1 MFRCAHKI
9 SAEQDR
15 RLFVQLNLKDVM
27 RIAVDIG
34 GTFTDLVAVDDQG
47 QVYRSKSLTT
57 PEDLARGIEN
67 CLNAAQ
73 IEVAGATFFV
83 HGSTVTINAV
93 LERKGARTGLITT
106 KGFRDVYEIGRGNR
120 PEGYNLFFKRPV
132 PLVPR
137 DLRVEVDERLYAS
150 GEVLRP
156 LEERSVAEAI
166 AALKAADAN
175 SVAVCLLHAY
185 ANAAHEQRL
194 GQLLEQ
200 HFPAAYVSLSHE
212 ILREF
217 REYER
222 TSTTVLN
229 SYVGPIVIG
238 YLASLESMLAAGG
251 FRGAFRVM
259 QSNGGVMSAETA
271 KKVPVTM
278 MESGPVAGVIA
289 AAHLG
294 EQLDCRHIISFDM
307 GGTTAK
313 ASLIK
318 DFHPEV
324 TSSYYVGG
332 YVSGHP
338 MMLPVVDIVEVG
350 SGGGSIA
357 WIDAGGGVKVGPQ
370 SAGAAPGPACYG
382 KGGAEPTVTDANL
395 IAGRIDPEYF
405 LGSGIRLQRDKAAQ
419 AIMEKIATPLGLS
432 LEEAALGILTIANF
446 NMSLAVRAVSV
457 EKGYDPRDCVL
468 VPSGGGGAL
477 HALAIARELAV
488 PRVIVPPMPA
498 HFSAFGMLMADLKH
512 DYVQTFVR
520 ELDEMSGVELA
531 AAFAAL
537 EKAAA
542 ATLAEEGA
550 ERQQIM
556 LKRFLDMRYRG
567 QEYTLPV
574 PITEE
579 LNGLSDFG
587 AMRSR
592 FDQLHQE
599 HYGHSAPKEP
609 VMMVNLRL
617 SALGRL
623 ETRLPLVSSYRE
635 SDKGK
640 HGERAVV
647 FHTSLEP
654 VVSPI
659 FLRTGFKPGDHL
671 AGPAVIE
678 ELGATILLY
687 PGDSMEV
694 NEFGHLVIDVGG

>member
-1 MFRCAHKI
+1 
-9 SAEQDR
+9 
-15 RLFVQLNLKDVM
+15 M

-34 GTFTDLVAVDDQG
+34 GTFTDLVAVDDDER
-47 QVYRSKSLTT
+47 VYRSKSLTT
-57 PEDLARGIEN
+57 PDDLARGIQN
-67 CLNAAQ
+67 CLNEAKIDVKGAA
-73 IEVAGATFFV
+73 FFV

-93 LERKGARTGLITT
+93 LEHKGARTGLITT
-106 KGFRDVYEIGRGNR
+106 RGFRDVYEIGRGNR

-137 DLRVEVDERLYAS
+137 DLRLEVDERLYAT
-150 GEVLRP
+150 GEVLKP
-156 LEERSVAEAI
+156 LNERSARDTI
-166 AALKAADAN
+166 SALRGAGVE

-185 ANAAHEQRL
+185 ANAAHEQKL
-194 GQLLEQ
+194 GRMLREQ
-200 HFPAAYVSLSHE
+200 FPEAYVSLSHE

-229 SYVGPIVIG
+229 SYVGPIVSR
-238 YLASLESMLAAGG
+238 YLVSLEKMLGDSG
-251 FRGAFRVM
+251 FSGTFRVM
-259 QSNGGVMSAETA
+259 QSNGGIMSSETA
-271 KKVPVTM
+271 KRIPVTM

-294 EQLDCRHIISFDM
+294 ESLDCRHIISFDM

-313 ASLIK
+313 TSLVK

-350 SGGGSIA
+350 NGGGSIA
-357 WIDAGGGVKVGPQ
+357 WIDPAGGVKVGPQ
-370 SAGAAPGPACYG
+370 SAGAVPGPACYG
-382 KGGAEPTVTDANL
+382 KGGTDPTVTDANL

-405 LGSGIRLQRDKAAQ
+405 LGSGIRLQREKAAQ
-419 AIMEKIATPLGLS
+419 AIMEKIAKPLGFS

-477 HALAIARELAV
+477 HAMAIARELSV
-488 PRVIVPPMPA
+488 PRVIIPPMPA
-498 HFSAFGMLMADLKH
+498 HFSAFGMLLADLKH

-520 ELDEMSGVELA
+520 ELTETTGAQIAD
-531 AAFAAL
+531 AFTSL
-537 EKAAA
+537 ERSAVD
-542 ATLAEEGA
+542 TLTEEGA
-550 ERQQIM
+550 TPQQIV
-556 LKRFLDMRYRG
+556 LRRFLDMRYRG

-574 PITEE
+574 PITEDLRE
-579 LNGLSDFG
+579 VADFN
-587 AMRSR
+587 AIRAR

-599 HYGHSAPKEP
+599 HYGHSAPSEP

-617 SALGRL
+617 SALGRF
-623 ETRLPLVSSYRE
+623 ENRMPLRSPS
-635 SDKGK
+635 
-640 HGERAVV
+640 RA
-647 FHTSLEP
+647 EDRRQRGQRP
-654 VVSPI
+654 VIFDSGQQAIRSPI
-659 FLRTGFKPGDHL
+659 YLRSGFKPGDRL
-671 AGPAVIE
+671 EGPAVIE
-678 ELGATILLY
+678 EVGATILLY
-687 PGDSMEV
+687 PGDKMAV
-694 NEFGHLVIDVGG
+694 NDLGHLVIDVGVDR

>member
-1 MFRCAHKI
+1 
-9 SAEQDR
+9 
-15 RLFVQLNLKDVM
+15 M

-34 GTFTDLVAVDDQG
+34 GTFTDLVAVDDDG
-47 QVYRSKSLTT
+47 RVWRSKSLTT
-57 PEDLARGIEN
+57 PEDLARGIDD
-67 CLNAAQ
+67 CLR
-73 IEVAGATFFV
+73 VANLDVADASFFV

-137 DLRVEVDERLYAS
+137 DLRLEVDERLYAT
-150 GEVLRP
+150 GEVLTP
-156 LEERSVAEAI
+156 LDEQSATTTI
-166 AALKAADAN
+166 GALKTAGVE

-194 GQLLEQ
+194 GELLRQ
-200 HFPAAYVSLSHE
+200 QFSAAYVSLSHE

-229 SYVGPIVIG
+229 SYVGPLVSR
-238 YLASLESMLAAGG
+238 YLVSLEKMLSAGG
-251 FRGAFRVM
+251 FRGTFRVM

-271 KKVPVTM
+271 RKMPVTM

-294 EQLDCRHIISFDM
+294 ESLGCRQIISFDM

-313 ASLIK
+313 SSLIK

-332 YVSGHP
+332 YVTGHP

-350 SGGGSIA
+350 NGGGSIA
-357 WIDAGGGVKVGPQ
+357 WVDPAGGLKVGPQ
-370 SAGAAPGPACYG
+370 SAGAAPGPACYDN
-382 KGGAEPTVTDANL
+382 GGTEPTVTDADL

-405 LGSGIRLQRDKAAQ
+405 LGSGIRLQRDKAAE
-419 AIMEKIATPLGLS
+419 AIAEKIAKPLGLT

-446 NMSLAVRAVSV
+446 NMSLSVRAVSV

-477 HALAIARELAV
+477 HAVAIARELSV
-488 PRVIVPPMPA
+488 PRVIIPPMPA
-498 HFSAFGMLMADLKH
+498 HFSALGMLVADLKH

-520 ELDEMSGVELA
+520 ELAETCGTEIAD
-531 AAFAAL
+531 AFASL
-537 EKAAA
+537 EKSSIR
-542 ATLAEEGA
+542 TLSEEGA
-550 ERQQIM
+550 KPEQMVLR
-556 LKRFLDMRYRG
+556 RFLDMRYRG

-574 PITEE
+574 PISEDLRAVT
-579 LNGLSDFG
+579 DFG
-587 AMRSR
+587 AIRAR

-599 HYGHSAPKEP
+599 HYGHSAPTEP

-617 SALGRL
+617 SALGKIDHQ
-623 ETRLPLVSSYRE
+623 LPLASIARAE
-635 SDKGK
+635 DR
-640 HGERAVV
+640 GEQGRRGVI
-647 FHTSLEP
+647 FENKP
-654 VVSPI
+654 VDSPI
-659 FLRTGFKPGDHL
+659 YLRSGFTAGDRL
-671 AGPAVIE
+671 DGPAVIE

-687 PGDSMEV
+687 PGDRMQV
-694 NEFGHLVIDVGG
+694 NDHGHLVIEVGS

>member
-1 MFRCAHKI
+1 
-9 SAEQDR
+9 
-15 RLFVQLNLKDVM
+15 M

-34 GTFTDLVAVDDQG
+34 GTFTDLVAVDDDG
-47 QVYRSKSLTT
+47 RVHRSKSLTT
-57 PEDLARGIEN
+57 PDDLARGIDD
-67 CLNAAQ
+67 CLKGAN
-73 IEVAGATFFV
+73 IGVAGASFFV
-83 HGSTVTINAV
+83 HGSTVTVNAV

-137 DLRVEVDERLYAS
+137 DLRLEVDERLYAT
-150 GEVLRP
+150 GEVLKA
-156 LEERSVAEAI
+156 LDENSAAATI
-166 AALKAADAN
+166 SALKAAGVE
-175 SVAVCLLHAY
+175 SIAVCLLHSY
-185 ANAAHEQRL
+185 ANAAHERRL
-194 GQLLEQ
+194 GALLQ
-200 HFPAAYVSLSHE
+200 RQFPDAYVSLSHE

-229 SYVGPIVIG
+229 SYVGPLVSR
-238 YLASLESMLAAGG
+238 YLISLEKMLGDGG
-251 FRGAFRVM
+251 FRGTFRVM

-271 KKVPVTM
+271 KKMPVTM

-294 EQLDCRHIISFDM
+294 EALGCRHIISFDM

-313 ASLIK
+313 SSLIK

-332 YVSGHP
+332 YVTGHP

-350 SGGGSIA
+350 NGGGSIA
-357 WIDAGGGVKVGPQ
+357 WIDAAGGLKVGPQ
-370 SAGAAPGPACYG
+370 SAGAAPGPACYDQ
-382 KGGAEPTVTDANL
+382 GGTEPTVTDANL

-419 AIMEKIATPLGLS
+419 AIIEKIGAPLGLS

-446 NMSLAVRAVSV
+446 NMSLSVRAVSV

-468 VPSGGGGAL
+468 VPSGGGGPL
-477 HALAIARELAV
+477 HAMAIARELSV
-488 PRVIVPPMPA
+488 PRVIIPPMPA
-498 HFSAFGMLMADLKH
+498 HFSALGMLMADLKH

-520 ELDEMSGVELA
+520 ELAETTGAKIAD
-531 AAFAAL
+531 AFAVL
-537 EKAAA
+537 EKS
-542 ATLAEEGA
+542 ATDTLREEGA
-550 ERQQIM
+550 RPEQIV
-556 LKRFLDMRYRG
+556 LRRFLDMRYRG

-574 PITEE
+574 PVTEE
-579 LNGLSDFG
+579 LRPVTDFR
-587 AMRSR
+587 AIRAR

-617 SALGRL
+617 SALGKFENEWPLSPPSRGEDRGERGRRPVIFASKPVDCPIYLRSGFKTGDRL
-623 ETRLPLVSSYRE
+623 E
-635 SDKGK
+635 
-640 HGERAVV
+640 
-647 FHTSLEP
+647 
-654 VVSPI
+654 
-659 FLRTGFKPGDHL
+659 
-671 AGPAVIE
+671 GPAVIE
-678 ELGATILLY
+678 ELGATILVY
-687 PGDSMEV
+687 PGDRMQV
-694 NEFGHLVIDVGG
+694 NEFGHLVIEVGS

>member
-1 MFRCAHKI
+1 
-9 SAEQDR
+9 
-15 RLFVQLNLKDVM
+15 M

-47 QVYRSKSLTT
+47 KVFRSKALTT
-57 PEDLARGIEN
+57 PEDLARGIN
-67 CLNAAQ
+67 DCLTGAN
-73 IEVAGATFFV
+73 IDVAGASFFV

-137 DLRVEVDERLYAS
+137 DLRLEVDERLYAT
-150 GEVLRP
+150 GEVLKA
-156 LEERSVAEAI
+156 LDEQSAHATI
-166 AALKAADAN
+166 GALKAAGVE
-175 SVAVCLLHAY
+175 SIAVCLLHSY
-185 ANAAHEQRL
+185 ANPVHEVRL
-194 GQLLEQ
+194 GQLLHRQ
-200 HFPAAYVSLSHE
+200 FPEAYVSLSHE

-229 SYVGPIVIG
+229 AYVGPIVNG
-238 YLASLESMLAAGG
+238 YLVSLEKMLGAGG

-259 QSNGGVMSAETA
+259 QSNGGLMSAETA
-271 KKVPVTM
+271 KKMPVTM

-289 AAHLG
+289 AASLG
-294 EQLDCRHIISFDM
+294 ESLDCHQIISFDM

-324 TSSYYVGG
+324 TSHYYVGG

-350 SGGGSIA
+350 NGGGSIA
-357 WIDAGGGVKVGPQ
+357 WIDPAGGLKVGPQ
-370 SAGAAPGPACYG
+370 SAGAVPGPACYG
-382 KGGAEPTVTDANL
+382 QGGAEPTVTDANL
-395 IAGRIDPEYF
+395 IVGRIDPEYF
-405 LGSGIRLQRDKAAQ
+405 LGSGIRLQRDRAAD
-419 AIMEKIATPLGLS
+419 AITEKIAQPLGLS

-457 EKGYDPRDCVL
+457 EKGYDPRDCAL

-477 HALAIARELAV
+477 HAPAIARELAV
-488 PRVIVPPMPA
+488 PRVIIPPMPA
-498 HFSAFGMLMADLKH
+498 HFSAFGMLLADLNH

-520 ELDEMSGVELA
+520 ELSDTTGAEIAG
-531 AAFAAL
+531 AFAIL
-537 EKAAA
+537 EKSACN
-542 ATLAEEGA
+542 TLKEEGA
-550 ERQQIM
+550 APEQIQ
-556 LKRFLDMRYRG
+556 LRRFLDMRYRG

-574 PITEE
+574 PVTED
-579 LNGLSDFG
+579 LHALSNFD
-587 AMRSR
+587 AIRSR

-623 ETRLPLVSSYRE
+623 ENRIPPAPSAR
-635 SDKGK
+635 DGD
-640 HGERAVV
+640 HGERGRRPVIFV
-647 FHTSLEP
+647 DKSLQC
-654 VVSPI
+654 PI
-659 FLRTGFKPGDHL
+659 YLRSGFKTGDL
-671 AGPAVIE
+671 LDGPAVIE

-687 PGDSMEV
+687 PGDRMQV
-694 NEFGHLVIDVGG
+694 DEFGHLVIDVDT

>member
-1 MFRCAHKI
+1 
-9 SAEQDR
+9 
-15 RLFVQLNLKDVM
+15 M

-34 GTFTDLVAVDDQG
+34 GTFTDLVAVDDNG
-47 QVYRSKSLTT
+47 QVFRSKSLTT
-57 PEDLARGIEN
+57 PDDLARGIN
-67 CLNAAQ
+67 DCLKGANVD
-73 IEVAGATFFV
+73 VAGASFFV

-106 KGFRDVYEIGRGNR
+106 QGFRDVYEIGRGNR

-137 DLRVEVDERLYAS
+137 DLRLEVDERLYAT
-150 GEVLRP
+150 GEVLTP
-156 LEERSVAEAI
+156 LGEKSATATI
-166 AALKAADAN
+166 SALKAAGVE

-194 GQLLEQ
+194 GELLRQ
-200 HFPAAYVSLSHE
+200 QFPEAYVSLSHE

-229 SYVGPIVIG
+229 SYVGPLVSN
-238 YLASLESMLAAGG
+238 YLVSLEKMLGVAG
-251 FRGAFRVM
+251 FRGTFRVM

-271 KKVPVTM
+271 KKMPVTM

-294 EQLDCRHIISFDM
+294 ETLDCRHVISFDM

-313 ASLIK
+313 SSLIK

-350 SGGGSIA
+350 NGGGSVA
-357 WIDAGGGVKVGPQ
+357 WIDPAGGLKVGPQ

-382 KGGAEPTVTDANL
+382 KGGSEPTVTDANL

-419 AIMEKIATPLGLS
+419 AIVEKIGKPLGLS

-446 NMSLAVRAVSV
+446 NMSLSVRAVSV
-457 EKGYDPRDCVL
+457 EKGYDPRDCAL

-477 HALAIARELAV
+477 HAMAIARELSV
-488 PRVIVPPMPA
+488 PRVIIPPMPA
-498 HFSAFGMLMADLKH
+498 YFSALGMLMADLKH

-520 ELDEMSGVELA
+520 ELAETTGAEIA
-531 AAFAAL
+531 HAFSTL
-537 EKAAA
+537 EKSAT
-542 ATLAEEGA
+542 ATLTEEGSKS
-550 ERQQIM
+550 EQI
-556 LKRFLDMRYRG
+556 LLRRFLDMRYRG

-574 PITEE
+574 PVTED
-579 LNGLSDFG
+579 LRAVTDFTPIR
-587 AMRSR
+587 AR

-617 SALGRL
+617 SALGKFENKLPLTSASRDEDRGERGRRPVIFESRSVDCPIYLRNGFKAGDRL
-623 ETRLPLVSSYRE
+623 E
-635 SDKGK
+635 
-640 HGERAVV
+640 
-647 FHTSLEP
+647 
-654 VVSPI
+654 
-659 FLRTGFKPGDHL
+659 
-671 AGPAVIE
+671 GPAVIE
-678 ELGATILLY
+678 EMGATILVY
-687 PGDSMEV
+687 PGDRMQV
-694 NEFGHLVIDVGG
+694 NEFGHLVIDVAGG

>member
-1 MFRCAHKI
+1 
-9 SAEQDR
+9 
-15 RLFVQLNLKDVM
+15 M

-57 PEDLARGIEN
+57 PDDLARGIQD
-67 CLNAAQ
+67 CLSDAKLD
-73 IEVAGATFFV
+73 VAGANFFV

-132 PLVPR
+132 PLVSR
-137 DLRVEVDERLYAS
+137 DLRVEVNERLYAS
-150 GEVLRP
+150 GELLQSLDEQSVMTAIGVLK
-156 LEERSVAEAI
+156 S
-166 AALKAADAN
+166 AAVE
-175 SVAVCLLHAY
+175 SVAVCLLHSY
-185 ANAAHEQRL
+185 ANPIHEKRL
-194 GQLLEQ
+194 GELLRQ
-200 HFPAAYVSLSHE
+200 HFPEAYVSLSHE

-229 SYVGPIVIG
+229 SYVGPIVSR
-238 YLASLESMLAAGG
+238 YLVSLEKLLGDAG
-251 FRGAFRVM
+251 FRGTFRVM

-271 KKVPVTM
+271 MKMPVTM

-338 MMLPVVDIVEVG
+338 MMLPVVDLVEVG
-350 SGGGSIA
+350 NGGGSIA
-357 WIDAGGGVKVGPQ
+357 WIDPAGGLKVGPQ
-370 SAGAAPGPACYG
+370 SAGASPGPACYG
-382 KGGAEPTVTDANL
+382 QGGTEPTVTDANL
-395 IAGRIDPEYF
+395 IVGRIDPEYF
-405 LGSGIRLQRDKAAQ
+405 LGSGIRLQREKAAH
-419 AIMEKIATPLGLS
+419 AITEKIGKPLGLS

-457 EKGYDPRDCVL
+457 EKGYDPRDCAL

-477 HALAIARELAV
+477 HAIAIARELSV
-488 PRVIVPPMPA
+488 PRVIIPPMPA
-498 HFSAFGMLMADLKH
+498 HFSAFGMLLADLKH

-520 ELDEMSGVELA
+520 ELSETTGAEIAD
-531 AAFAAL
+531 AFGSL
-537 EKAAA
+537 EKS
-542 ATLAEEGA
+542 ATGILTEEGA
-550 ERQQIM
+550 AREQIV
-556 LKRFLDMRYRG
+556 LRRFLDMRYRG

-574 PITEE
+574 PINED
-579 LNGLSDFG
+579 LRAISDFN
-587 AMRSR
+587 AIRSR

-609 VMMVNLRL
+609 VVMVNLRL
-617 SALGRL
+617 SALGRF
-623 ETRLPLVSSYRE
+623 ENRLSLASSSGGGGDE
-635 SDKGK
+635 
-640 HGERAVV
+640 GERGKRRVI
-647 FHTSLEP
+647 FDSGQQP
-654 VVSPI
+654 VDCPI
-659 FLRTGFKPGDHL
+659 YLRSGLKAADRL
-671 AGPAVIE
+671 DGPAVIE
-678 ELGATILLY
+678 EQGATILLY
-687 PGDSMEV
+687 PGDKMRV
-694 NEFGHLVIDVGG
+694 NERGHLVIDVAS

>member
-1 MFRCAHKI
+1 
-9 SAEQDR
+9 
-15 RLFVQLNLKDVM
+15 M

-34 GTFTDLVAVDDQG
+34 GTFTDLVAVDDNG
-47 QVYRSKSLTT
+47 QVFRSKSLTT
-57 PEDLARGIEN
+57 PDDLARGIN
-67 CLNAAQ
+67 DCLKGANVD
-73 IEVAGATFFV
+73 VAGANFFV

-106 KGFRDVYEIGRGNR
+106 QGFRDVYEIGRGNR

-137 DLRVEVDERLYAS
+137 DLRLEVDERLYAT
-150 GEVLRP
+150 GEVLTP
-156 LEERSVAEAI
+156 LDEKSATATI
-166 AALKAADAN
+166 SALKAAGVG

-194 GQLLEQ
+194 GELLRQ
-200 HFPAAYVSLSHE
+200 QFPEAYVSLSHE

-229 SYVGPIVIG
+229 SYVGPLVSN
-238 YLASLESMLAAGG
+238 YLVSLEKMLGVAG
-251 FRGAFRVM
+251 FRGTFRVM

-271 KKVPVTM
+271 KKMPVTM

-294 EQLDCRHIISFDM
+294 ETLDCRHIISFDM

-313 ASLIK
+313 SSLIK

-350 SGGGSIA
+350 NGGGSIA
-357 WIDAGGGVKVGPQ
+357 WIDPAGGLKVGPQ

-382 KGGAEPTVTDANL
+382 NGGSEPTVTDANL
-395 IAGRIDPEYF
+395 IAGRVDPEYF

-419 AIMEKIATPLGLS
+419 AIMEKIGEPLGLS
-432 LEEAALGILTIANF
+432 LEEAALGILTIVNF
-446 NMSLAVRAVSV
+446 NMSLSVRAVSV
-457 EKGYDPRDCVL
+457 EKGYDPRDCAL

-477 HALAIARELAV
+477 HAIAIARELSV
-488 PRVIVPPMPA
+488 PRVIIPPMPA
-498 HFSAFGMLMADLKH
+498 YFSALGMLMADLKH

-520 ELDEMSGVELA
+520 ELAETTGAEIA
-531 AAFAAL
+531 NAFSTL
-537 EKAAA
+537 EKSAT
-542 ATLAEEGA
+542 ATLTEEGSKA
-550 ERQQIM
+550 EQI
-556 LKRFLDMRYRG
+556 LLRRFLDMRYRG

-574 PITEE
+574 PVTED
-579 LNGLSDFG
+579 LRAVTDFTPIR
-587 AMRSR
+587 AR

-617 SALGRL
+617 SALGKFDNKLPLTSASREEERGERGRRPVIFESRPVDCPIYLRNGFKSGDRL
-623 ETRLPLVSSYRE
+623 E
-635 SDKGK
+635 
-640 HGERAVV
+640 
-647 FHTSLEP
+647 
-654 VVSPI
+654 
-659 FLRTGFKPGDHL
+659 
-671 AGPAVIE
+671 GPAVIE
-678 ELGATILLY
+678 ETGATILVY
-687 PGDSMEV
+687 PGDRMQV
-694 NEFGHLVIDVGG
+694 NKFGHLVIDVGS

>member
-1 MFRCAHKI
+1 
-9 SAEQDR
+9 
-15 RLFVQLNLKDVM
+15 M

-47 QVYRSKSLTT
+47 QIYRSKSLTT
-57 PEDLARGIEN
+57 PDDLARAIQD
-67 CLNAAQ
+67 CLAAEKIQ
-73 IEVAGATFFV
+73 VSKASFFV

-106 KGFRDVYEIGRGNR
+106 QGFRDVYEIGRGNR

-132 PLVPR
+132 PLVSR
-137 DLRVEVDERLYAS
+137 DLRFEVDERLYAT

-156 LEERSVAEAI
+156 LDETSAANAI
-166 AALKAADAN
+166 SALRAAAVE
-175 SVAVCLLHAY
+175 SVAVCLLHSY
-185 ANAAHEQRL
+185 ANPAHEEQL
-194 GQLLEQ
+194 GQLLRRQ
-200 HFPAAYVSLSHE
+200 FPEAYLSLSHE

-229 SYVGPIVIG
+229 AYVGPIVSR
-238 YLASLESMLAAGG
+238 YLVSLEKILGESG
-251 FRGAFRVM
+251 FSGTFRVM

-271 KKVPVTM
+271 KKMPVTM

-294 EQLDCRHIISFDM
+294 QLLDCHHIISLDM

-350 SGGGSIA
+350 NGGGSIA
-357 WIDAGGGVKVGPQ
+357 WIDAAGGLKVGPL

-382 KGGAEPTVTDANL
+382 QGGTEPTVTDANL
-395 IAGRIDPEYF
+395 ILGRIDPAYF
-405 LGSGIRLQRDKAAQ
+405 LGSGIRLQREKAAE
-419 AIMEKIATPLGLS
+419 AITEKIAKPLRLS
-432 LEEAALGILTIANF
+432 LEEAALGMLTIANF

-477 HALAIARELAV
+477 HATAIARELSV
-488 PRVIVPPMPA
+488 PRVVIPPMPA
-498 HFSAFGMLMADLKH
+498 HFSAFGMLVADLKH

-520 ELDEMSGVELA
+520 ELTETSGRELA
-531 AAFAAL
+531 GAFVAL
-537 EKAAA
+537 EKSAIE
-542 ATLAEEGA
+542 TLTEEGA
-550 ERQQIM
+550 GPQHIVLR
-556 LKRFLDMRYRG
+556 RFLDMRYRG

-574 PITEE
+574 PLTED
-579 LNGLSDFG
+579 LRAVTDFG
-587 AMRSR
+587 EIRSR

-609 VMMVNLRL
+609 VVMVNLRL

-623 ETRLPLVSSYRE
+623 ADRLPQASSYRE
-635 SDKGK
+635 GDEGEQGK
-640 HGERAVV
+640 RPVV
-647 FHTSLEP
+647 FDSGQRP
-654 VVSPI
+654 VMSPI
-659 FLRTGFKPGDHL
+659 FLRAGLKPGDRL
-671 AGPAVIE
+671 AGPAIIE
-678 ELGATILLY
+678 EVGATILLY
-687 PGDSMEV
+687 PGDKMEV
-694 NEFGHLVIDVGG
+694 NEFGHLIIDVVS

>member
-1 MFRCAHKI
+1 
-9 SAEQDR
+9 
-15 RLFVQLNLKDVM
+15 M

-47 QVYRSKSLTT
+47 QIYRSKSLTT
-57 PEDLARGIEN
+57 PGDLSRAIQA

-73 IEVAGATFFV
+73 INVAEATFFV
-83 HGSTVTINAV
+83 HGSTITINAV

-106 KGFRDVYEIGRGNR
+106 QGFRDVYEIGRGNR
-120 PEGYNLFFKRPV
+120 PEGYNLFFKRPA
-132 PLVPR
+132 PLVSR
-137 DLRVEVDERLYAS
+137 DLRFEVNERLYAT

-156 LEERSVAEAI
+156 LDEASAS
-166 AALKAADAN
+166 AAISALRAAAVE
-175 SVAVCLLHAY
+175 SVAVCLLHSY
-185 ANAAHEQRL
+185 ANPAHEEQLGRL
-194 GQLLEQ
+194 LRRQ
-200 HFPAAYVSLSHE
+200 FPEAYLSLSHE

-229 SYVGPIVIG
+229 AYVGPIVNR
-238 YLASLESMLAAGG
+238 YLISLEKILSESG
-251 FRGAFRVM
+251 FSGTFRVM

-271 KKVPVTM
+271 KRMPVTM

-294 EQLDCRHIISFDM
+294 ELLDCRHLVSFDM

-350 SGGGSIA
+350 NGGGSIA
-357 WIDAGGGVKVGPQ
+357 WIDAGGGLKVGPL

-382 KGGAEPTVTDANL
+382 QGGTEPTVTDANL
-395 IAGRIDPEYF
+395 ILGRIDPAYF
-405 LGSGIRLQRDKAAQ
+405 LGSGIRLQRGRAAQ
-419 AIMEKIATPLGLS
+419 AITEKVAKPLSLS

-477 HALAIARELAV
+477 HAMAIARELSV

-498 HFSAFGMLMADLKH
+498 HFSAFGMLVADLKH

-520 ELDEMSGVELA
+520 ELAETTGLELA
-531 AAFAAL
+531 GAFAEL
-537 EKAAA
+537 E
-542 ATLAEEGA
+542 TLAIETLTEEGA
-550 ERQQIM
+550 GTQQI
-556 LKRFLDMRYRG
+556 LLRRFLDMRYRG

-574 PITEE
+574 PLTED
-579 LNGLSDFG
+579 LRAVTDF
-587 AMRSR
+587 AEIRSR
-592 FDQLHQE
+592 FDQLHQA

-609 VMMVNLRL
+609 VVMVNLRL

-623 ETRLPLVSSYRE
+623 EDRLPPASSYWE
-635 SDKGK
+635 GDQ
-640 HGERAVV
+640 GERGKRPVV
-647 FHTSLEP
+647 FDSGQQP
-654 VVSPI
+654 VMSPI
-659 FLRTGFKPGDHL
+659 FLRAGLKAGDWL
-671 AGPAVIE
+671 VGPAIIE
-678 ELGATILLY
+678 EVGATILLY
-687 PGDSMEV
+687 PGDQMQV
-694 NEFGHLVIDVGG
+694 NEFGHLVIDVAS

>member
-1 MFRCAHKI
+1 
-9 SAEQDR
+9 
-15 RLFVQLNLKDVM
+15 M
-27 RIAVDIG
+27 RIAIDIG
-34 GTFTDLVAVDDQG
+34 GTFTDLVAVDEDG
-47 QVYRSKSLTT
+47 RVYRSKSLTT
-57 PEDLARGIEN
+57 PDDLARGIQN
-67 CLNAAQ
+67 CLNEAKV
-73 IEVAGATFFV
+73 EVRDANFFV

-106 KGFRDVYEIGRGNR
+106 RGFRDVYEIGRGNR

-137 DLRVEVDERLYAS
+137 DLRLEVDERLYAT

-156 LEERSVAEAI
+156 LDEESATKAI
-166 AALKAADAN
+166 AMLKAAGVE

-185 ANAAHEQRL
+185 ANPAHEEAL
-194 GQLLEQ
+194 GRMVREQ
-200 HFPAAYVSLSHE
+200 FSEAYVSLSHE

-229 SYVGPIVIG
+229 SYVGPIVSR
-238 YLASLESMLAAGG
+238 YLVSLEKMLGDSG
-251 FRGAFRVM
+251 FRGTFRVM
-259 QSNGGVMSAETA
+259 QSNGGVMSSETA
-271 KKVPVTM
+271 KKIPVTM

-294 EQLDCRHIISFDM
+294 ESLDCRHIISFDM

-313 ASLIK
+313 TSLVK

-350 SGGGSIA
+350 NGGGSIA
-357 WIDAGGGVKVGPQ
+357 WIDAAGGVKVGPQ

-382 KGGAEPTVTDANL
+382 KGGNDPTVTDANL
-395 IAGRIDPEYF
+395 IAGRIDPKFF
-405 LGSGIRLQRDKAAQ
+405 LGSGIRLQREKAAE
-419 AIMEKIATPLGLS
+419 AIMEKIAQPLGFS

-477 HALAIARELAV
+477 HAMAIARELSV
-488 PRVIVPPMPA
+488 PRVIIPPMPA
-498 HFSAFGMLMADLKH
+498 HFSAFGMLLADLKH

-520 ELDEMSGVELA
+520 ELTETTGAQIAD
-531 AAFAAL
+531 AFASL
-537 EKAAA
+537 EKSAVDIL
-542 ATLAEEGA
+542 TEEGA
-550 ERQQIM
+550 APGQMVLR
-556 LKRFLDMRYRG
+556 RFLDMRYRG

-574 PITEE
+574 PITED
-579 LNGLSDFG
+579 LRGVTDFS
-587 AMRSR
+587 AIRTR
-592 FDQLHQE
+592 FDRLHQE
-599 HYGHSAPKEP
+599 HYGHSAPNEP

-617 SALGRL
+617 SALGRF
-623 ETRLPLVSSYRE
+623 ENRLPLGAPSRAE
-635 SDKGK
+635 DR
-640 HGERAVV
+640 GERGRR
-647 FHTSLEP
+647 P
-654 VVSPI
+654 VIFDAGEKALTCPI
-659 FLRTGFKPGDHL
+659 YLRSGFKPGDRL
-671 AGPAVIE
+671 EGPAVIE
-678 ELGATILLY
+678 EMGATILLY
-687 PGDSMEV
+687 PGDKMET
-694 NEFGHLVIDVGG
+694 NEFGHLVIDVGLSNS

>member
-1 MFRCAHKI
+1 
-9 SAEQDR
+9 
-15 RLFVQLNLKDVM
+15 M

-47 QVYRSKSLTT
+47 QVFRSKSLTT
-57 PEDLARGIEN
+57 PDDLARGIDD
-67 CLNAAQ
+67 CLKGANVGVAA
-73 IEVAGATFFV
+73 ARFFV

-93 LERKGARTGLITT
+93 LERQGARTGLITT

-137 DLRVEVDERLYAS
+137 DLRLEVDERLYAS
-150 GEVLRP
+150 GEVLTP
-156 LEERSVAEAI
+156 LNEDSATATI
-166 AALKAADAN
+166 GALKNAGVE

-185 ANAAHEQRL
+185 ANADHEKRL
-194 GQLLEQ
+194 GELLRRQ
-200 HFPAAYVSLSHE
+200 FSQAYVSLSHE

-229 SYVGPIVIG
+229 SYVGPLVSR
-238 YLASLESMLAAGG
+238 YLVSLEKMLGAAG
-251 FRGAFRVM
+251 FRGTFRVM

-271 KKVPVTM
+271 KKMPVTM

-289 AAHLG
+289 AANLG
-294 EQLDCRHIISFDM
+294 EALGCRQIISFDM

-313 ASLIK
+313 SSLIK

-332 YVSGHP
+332 YVTGLP

-350 SGGGSIA
+350 NGGGSIA
-357 WIDAGGGVKVGPQ
+357 WIDAAGGLKVGPR

-382 KGGAEPTVTDANL
+382 KGGEEPTVTDANL

-405 LGSGIRLQRDKAAQ
+405 LGSGIRLQRNKAAE
-419 AIMEKIATPLGLS
+419 AISEKIAKPLGLS

-446 NMSLAVRAVSV
+446 NMSLSVRAVSV

-477 HALAIARELAV
+477 HAMAIARELSV
-488 PRVIVPPMPA
+488 PRVIIPTMPA
-498 HFSAFGMLMADLKH
+498 HFSALGMLMADLKH

-520 ELDEMSGVELA
+520 ELAETTGVEIA
-531 AAFAAL
+531 DAFAAL
-537 EKAAA
+537 EKS
-542 ATLAEEGA
+542 ATDTLTEEGSKPD
-550 ERQQIM
+550 QII
-556 LKRFLDMRYRG
+556 LRRFLDMRYRG

-574 PITEE
+574 PVTEE
-579 LNGLSDFG
+579 LRAVTDFS
-587 AMRSR
+587 AIRAR
-592 FDQLHQE
+592 FDQLHQD

-617 SALGRL
+617 SALGKFDDQLPMSTTSRAEDRGEHGRRPVIFESRPVDCPIYLRSGFTAGDRL
-623 ETRLPLVSSYRE
+623 
-635 SDKGK
+635 D
-640 HGERAVV
+640 
-647 FHTSLEP
+647 
-654 VVSPI
+654 
-659 FLRTGFKPGDHL
+659 
-671 AGPAVIE
+671 GPAVIE

-687 PGDSMEV
+687 PGDKMQV
-694 NEFGHLVIDVGG
+694 NEFGQLVIEVGI

>member
-1 MFRCAHKI
+1 
-9 SAEQDR
+9 
-15 RLFVQLNLKDVM
+15 M

-47 QVYRSKSLTT
+47 RIFRAKSLTT
-57 PEDLARGIEN
+57 PEDLARGIQN
-67 CLNAAQ
+67 CLRGAAVD
-73 IEVAGATFFV
+73 VAGAGFFV

-137 DLRVEVDERLYAS
+137 DLRLEVDERLYAS
-150 GEVLRP
+150 GEVF
-156 LEERSVAEAI
+156 RSLDENSAGTAI
-166 AALKAADAN
+166 TALKSAGVE
-175 SVAVCLLHAY
+175 SIAVCLLHAY
-185 ANAAHEQRL
+185 ANAEHERRMGELIHEQ
-194 GQLLEQ
+194 
-200 HFPAAYVSLSHE
+200 FPEAYVSLSHE

-229 SYVGPIVIG
+229 AYVGPLVSR
-238 YLASLESMLAAGG
+238 YLVSLEKMLGQAGFHG
-251 FRGAFRVM
+251 TFRVM
-259 QSNGGVMSAETA
+259 QSNGGVMSAESA
-271 KKVPVTM
+271 RKMPVTM

-289 AAHLG
+289 AARLG
-294 EQLDCRHIISFDM
+294 ERLDCRHMISFDM

-313 ASLIK
+313 SSLIK

-332 YVSGHP
+332 YVTGHP

-350 SGGGSIA
+350 NGGGSIA
-357 WIDAGGGVKVGPQ
+357 WVDAAGGLKVGPQ

-382 KGGAEPTVTDANL
+382 RGGSEPTVTDANL

-419 AIMEKIATPLGLS
+419 AIGEKIAKPLGLS

-446 NMSLAVRAVSV
+446 NMSLSVRAVSV
-457 EKGYDPRDCVL
+457 EKGYDPRDCAL

-477 HALAIARELAV
+477 HAMAIARELSV
-488 PRVIVPPMPA
+488 PRVIIPPMPA
-498 HFSAFGMLMADLKH
+498 HFSALGMLLADLKH

-520 ELDEMSGVELA
+520 ELAETSGAELA
-531 AAFAAL
+531 HAFSLL
-537 EKAAA
+537 EQSAV
-542 ATLAEEGA
+542 ATLTEEGSKA
-550 ERQQIM
+550 EQMVLR
-556 LKRFLDMRYRG
+556 RFLDMRYRG

-574 PITEE
+574 PIGEDLRSLT
-579 LNGLSDFG
+579 DFG
-587 AMRSR
+587 AIRAR

-599 HYGHSAPKEP
+599 HYGHSAPREP

-617 SALGRL
+617 SALGRF
-623 ETRLPLVSSYRE
+623 EDGLPLDAASRE
-635 SDKGK
+635 EDRGVR
-640 HGERAVV
+640 GRR
-647 FHTSLEP
+647 P
-654 VVSPI
+654 VIFEKDPVECPI
-659 FLRTGFKPGDHL
+659 YLRSGFKPGDRL
-671 AGPAVIE
+671 EGPAVIE
-678 ELGATILLY
+678 EIGATILVY
-687 PGDSMEV
+687 PGDKLQV
-694 NEFGHLVIDVGG
+694 NEFGHLVIEVVSA